1 MGVMGKRK
9 TNISS
14 LSLVFTCAHHLDD
27 GSVCEANAS
36 DGSQFCIDHQPKAAA
51 VPAEAPLAVVGE
63 AMEAVES
70 DLFNA
75 NVLDQYAKRGFAAL
89 EDEYDNVV
97 APDGKSTIKLS
108 TLTVEERLMMEK
120 ESRDNANAASRIRS
134 RTITN
139 MLDLAKLG
147 LLVGPKG
154 QTPHDVAARKMRE
167 LQVDEEVVEAFKR
180 KHAVPSAEE
189 DAAR

>member
-1 MGVMGKRK
+1 MDKRK
-9 TNISS
+9 TNIASMA
-14 LSLVFTCAHHLDD
+14 LVFTCVYKLDD
-27 GSVCEANAS
+27 GDVCKASAS
-36 DGSQFCIDHQPKAAA
+36 DGSQFCVDHQPKAAA

-75 NVLDQYAKRGFAAL
+75 NVIDQYAKRGFVAL
-89 EDEYDNVV
+89 ESEYGEVPS
-97 APDGKSTIKLS
+97 PDGQSTIKLS
-108 TLTVEERLMMEK
+108 TLTIEERSLMEK
-120 ESRDNANAASRIRS
+120 DARDNANVASRIRS

-167 LQVDEEVVEAFKR
+167 LQVDEEVIEAFKR